1 MDIEVKPCYHS
12 DGRAFNF
19 WIYNR
24 EGQLDCVICDCKI
37 MWLGHTVLFFLFG
50 SYGDGWLSHGFVLYD
65 TAQNKPFLAFKIGG
79 RYYITSDHL
88 RRLKSAHMRF
98 YEVVKIEQVKK
109 YRRHLILIFG
119 CDCEEDA
126 AIIVTSAVDGVVFRP
141 FFDFCIELVFGHV
154 GPKPRV

>member
-65 TAQNKPFLAFKIGG
+65 TAQNKPSMTFKIGG
-79 RYYITSDHL
+79 EYYTTSNHL
-88 RRLKSAHMRF
+88 KPLKSAHMDA
-98 YEVVKIEQVKK
+98 YNVSKIERGKK
-109 YRRHLILIFG
+109 
-119 CDCEEDA
+119 CE
-126 AIIVTSAVDGVVFRP
+126 
-141 FFDFCIELVFGHV
+141 
-154 GPKPRV
+154 